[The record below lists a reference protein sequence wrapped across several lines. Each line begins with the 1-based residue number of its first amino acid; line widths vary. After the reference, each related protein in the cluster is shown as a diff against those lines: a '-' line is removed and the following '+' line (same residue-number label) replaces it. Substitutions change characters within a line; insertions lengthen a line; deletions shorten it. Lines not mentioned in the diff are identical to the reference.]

1 MSTHSEAMH
10 APAGLDHCPFMPTY
24 GAPAVRM
31 VKGEG
36 CRLWDEDGNEYLDFL
51 AGSSGAPV
59 ARDKPTIA
67 PGGQSVKMPARQ
79 AASAG

>member
-1 MSTHSEAMH
+1 MSTHSDAMH

-36 CRLWDEDGNEYLDFL
+36 CRLWDEDGNEYLD
-51 AGSSGAPV
+51 
-59 ARDKPTIA
+59 
-67 PGGQSVKMPARQ
+67 
-79 AASAG
+79 